1 MRHVGVDPVVD
12 GEVARGANRPD
23 KVDRHLAAQ
32 PGRGRRAEQYV
43 DRHSGLG
50 ECVAG
55 VVDALIGDG
64 DEVAAVVRP
73 RQLRMDDVVPL
84 ADGGDREPRIELL
97 PVATTVTRSATSGA
111 SSRILS
117 ARSTTVK
124 TGASVARK
132 WSGR

>member
-1 MRHVGVDPVVD
+1 MSEIGAVWDPKPLLAARTDQGVHLGLQDPVRHVGVDPVVD

-50 ECVAG
+50 ECVAR

-64 DEVAAVVRP
+64 DEVAGVVRP
-73 RQLRMDDVVPL
+73 R
-84 ADGGDREPRIELL
+84 
-97 PVATTVTRSATSGA
+97 
-111 SSRILS
+111 
-117 ARSTTVK
+117 
-124 TGASVARK
+124 
-132 WSGR
+132 